1 MHKFQGLL
9 VASVVALVGLAG
21 CGNSQAPAGG
31 TISGGTAEAVI
42 QVLSNR
48 ADLISDG
55 DALVELVF
63 APGADPS
70 KAKVTLNGSDITSAF
85 AQRPNGRTM
94 GLVTGLQLGRNV
106 LQVGSSGAPGTVS
119 IITNYP
125 NSGPIFSGPQ
135 FERHFCQEG
144 AVDAACNQPA
154 QYTYLYKSSNPDQTG
169 LLPYDPENPPDD
181 VADTTT
187 NEGTTLPFIVR
198 QELGYQD
205 RDQYKILTLFQ
216 PGMDWQPWT
225 PQPQWNRKL
234 LITHGGNCGASYSP
248 GNAPLTDYS
257 GTIPENPAFEQSY
270 IRALGLG
277 FAVMSTALD
286 NTGHNCNLSLGAESI
301 MMAKERLV
309 EQYGEL
315 RYTIGTGCSGG
326 SIAQATMANAYPGL
340 YQGLLTMCA
349 YPDTFSAGAQFAD
362 YHLLRK
368 YFEDPTRWAPDSPWI
383 PNQMAQVYGHL
394 SPVNAIAADE
404 LLFKAAVNPVGDCF
418 GDRSYHPQTNPG
430 GVRCG
435 IIEYMSIIWGF
446 RDPAVWSPVEKSI
459 NKSFAGTPLGNSGI
473 QYGLTALQQG
483 LITPAQFVDVNA
495 KIGGLDI
502 DSQPQAA
509 RTKADRIAIGNVYRS
524 GMINMANKLNTVAI
538 INFVGPDPGAA
549 HDSLHAWWVRWRLD
563 REHGNHDNH
572 IMWGGPTPLIGDP
585 NFVYLGL
592 VAMDGWLAAVE
603 TDTSAD
609 PMEVKL
615 TRNKPADMHDKC
627 SNGSGVF
634 AEEEACIDA
643 MQAAYAYSTP
653 RNVAGGLRENDN
665 LECQLKPF
673 SREDDYGRVP
683 LTEAQWQTLES
694 LFADGVCDYS
704 KPPLSQTHT
713 VPWLTYQDHNGS
725 AIYGGTPLPAA
736 PERSRGGWSSPAF
749 TY

>member
-1 MHKFQGLL
+1 MDTMQKWRAAGT
-9 VASVVALVGLAG
+9 AALVLLAA
-21 CGNSQAPAGG
+21 CGRSDPMQGAPRA
-31 TISGGTAEAVI
+31 GGTAEAVI
-42 QVLSNR
+42 QMLSNR
-48 ADLISDG
+48 ADLLSGD

-70 KAKVTLNGSDITSAF
+70 KARVTLNGEDVTSAF
-85 AQRPNGRTM
+85 ARKPNGRHM
-94 GLVTGLQLGRNV
+94 GLLTGLRLGDNT

-119 IITNYP
+119 ILTNHP
-125 NSGPIFSGPQ
+125 NGGPIFSGPQ
-135 FERHFCQEG
+135 FARLRCQEG

-154 QYTYLYKSSNPDQTG
+154 VYTLLYKSTDPSQTG
-169 LLPYDPENPPDD
+169 LLPYDPEDPPSDL
-181 VADTTT
+181 AQTTT
-187 NEGTTLPFIVR
+187 LDGVTLPFIVR
-198 QELGYQD
+198 LETGYQD

-216 PGMDWQPWT
+216 PGMDWTAWA

-234 LITHGGNCGASYSP
+234 LVTHGGNCGASYTP
-248 GNAPLTDYS
+248 GEAPLEDYS
-257 GTIPENPAFEQSY
+257 GTIPANPAFEQSY
-270 IRALGLG
+270 IRALGQG

-368 YFEDPTRWAPDSPWI
+368 YFEDPSRWAEDAPWT
-383 PNQMAQVYGHL
+383 PTQMAQVYGHI

-404 LLFKAAVNPVGDCF
+404 LLFKAATNPVGDCF
-418 GDRSYHPQTNPG
+418 GANSYHPTTNPG

-435 IIEYMSIIWGF
+435 IIEYLRNISGL
-446 RDPAVWSPVEKSI
+446 RDPSVWSPTEQALGR
-459 NKSFAGTPLGNSGI
+459 SFAGTPLGNSGI

-483 LITPAQFVDVNA
+483 LITPAQFVDVNV
-495 KIGGLDI
+495 KVGGLDI
-502 DSQPQAA
+502 DAQPQAA
-509 RTKADRIAIGNVYRS
+509 RTIADRPAIGNIYRS
-524 GMINMANKLNTVAI
+524 GMVNMANQLNTVAI
-538 INFVGPDPGAA
+538 INFVGPDPGVA
-549 HDSLHAWWVRWRLD
+549 HDSVHAWWVRWRLD

-572 IMWGGPTPLIGDP
+572 VMWGGPAPLIGDL
-585 NFVYLGL
+585 NFVYLGIT
-592 VAMDGWLAAVE
+592 AMDGWLSAVE
-603 TDTSAD
+603 QDLSDD
-609 PMEVKL
+609 PIALKL

-634 AEEEACIDA
+634 VEQEACITA
-643 MQAAYAYSTP
+643 LEAAYAYSTP

-673 SREDDYGRVP
+673 SREDDYGLVP
-683 LTEAQWQTLES
+683 FTETQWAALES
-694 LFADGVCDYS
+694 LFATGVCDYS
-704 KPPLSQTHT
+704 KPPLDQGPTL
-713 VPWLTYQDHNGS
+713 PWLTYQDANGN
-725 AIYGGTPLPAA
+725 AVFGGTPLPAA
-736 PERSRGGWSSPAF
+736 PERSGSGWNSPAF
-749 TY
+749 RY